1 MKRCRGKFFLGREGG
16 KEFES
21 LTVVRE
27 GDTEKYIL
35 MAGSAKGKIL
45 SLMLMLG
52 DA

>member
-1 MKRCRGKFFLGREGG
+1 MKRCRAFLGEK

-35 MAGSAKGKIL
+35 MAGSAEGIVL
-45 SLMLMLG
+45 SLTVLMLG
-52 DA
+52 EGQ